1 MRYDPFARGPFPVG
15 VRTFTLRDHPR
26 NDRTLPVEV
35 WYPAMDAHAGA
46 DLDTRQDTYEM
57 LPGLPR
63 VTQEA
68 VRDAEPRSGRYPLVL
83 FSHGFGGH
91 RRQSTFFCTH
101 VASHGYVVAACDH
114 TGNTVF
120 DVMRA
125 ALAARAGEPMPDF
138 GDSLR
143 SFAVARPADVRALLD
158 QLLDGLAGELG
169 GLIDRERIGMSGH
182 SFGGWTTM
190 VVTAQDRRIRAA
202 LPLAPAGGAT
212 PIPVPALHDALDFGW
227 GREVPTLFLVA
238 ERDSLLP
245 LAGMHELFDRTPSR
259 SKKLVVLNNTDHMHF
274 CDRIE
279 QVHEMFRLLPPPGGV
294 FEEAARRVPPIDQL
308 APPDNAYR
316 CVRGLGLAHW
326 DATLKENEAAGRVLD
341 GDIRRTLADLG
352 IEATVFSP
360 R

>member
-46 DLDTRQDTYEM
+46 DLDTA
-57 LPGLPR
+57 PGY
-63 VTQEA
+63 
-68 VRDAEPRSGRYPLVL
+68 VRDAAGPSTRHPGGGPRCRAAIRAGIRWSL

-91 RRQSTFFCTH
+91 RRQSTFLCTH

-114 TGNTVF
+114 TGNTVL

-182 SFGGWTTM
+182 SFGGWTTLSSRPR
-190 VVTAQDRRIRAA
+190 TAASVRRFPSHPRAARHRSPSRRCTTPSTSAGDARSRRSSWSRSATPCSRSPGCTSSSTEPRRDRRS
-202 LPLAPAGGAT
+202 
-212 PIPVPALHDALDFGW
+212 W
-227 GREVPTLFLVA
+227 W
-238 ERDSLLP
+238 
-245 LAGMHELFDRTPSR
+245 
-259 SKKLVVLNNTDHMHF
+259 
-274 CDRIE
+274 C
-279 QVHEMFRLLPPPGGV
+279 
-294 FEEAARRVPPIDQL
+294 
-308 APPDNAYR
+308 
-316 CVRGLGLAHW
+316 
-326 DATLKENEAAGRVLD
+326 
-341 GDIRRTLADLG
+341 
-352 IEATVFSP
+352 
-360 R
+360 